1 MMNTMCRWLCT
12 MYYLPCSPIN
22 LNSESP
28 EAWLKIGYVKVL
40 LYLPPGTELAGYIVI
55 LHGSSSECSL
65 RKVTRKIINNAFYIM
80 HSASL
85 CAWIF
90 HTLCKEEV
98 LFSKWIWLAGKD
110 CYGELR
116 LSHKEKKKKK
126 RQLVYVVLNQ
136 LFFRASLVFLSKE
149 WQFVTLLISCIF
161 VGNRHDMFIF
171 LKFMPLYLKTER
183 RNRKGGLKRDP
194 CLAFTFQNM
203 QIMLSYSKASR
214 WKIESG
220 CVCDFKEQPR
230 FACCAYAS
238 FKAVCGWQIDIS
250 SIFWLK
256 MPYL

>member
-116 LSHKEKKKKK
+116 LSHKEKKKQKNTSLFMLYWTSFSSEPHWFSFRK
-126 RQLVYVVLNQ
+126 SDSLSRYWLAAFLLATGTICLSSLN
-136 LFFRASLVFLSKE
+136 LCHY
-149 WQFVTLLISCIF
+149 I
-161 VGNRHDMFIF
+161 
-171 LKFMPLYLKTER
+171 
-183 RNRKGGLKRDP
+183 
-194 CLAFTFQNM
+194 
-203 QIMLSYSKASR
+203 
-214 WKIESG
+214 
-220 CVCDFKEQPR
+220 
-230 FACCAYAS
+230 
-238 FKAVCGWQIDIS
+238 
-250 SIFWLK
+250 
-256 MPYL
+256 